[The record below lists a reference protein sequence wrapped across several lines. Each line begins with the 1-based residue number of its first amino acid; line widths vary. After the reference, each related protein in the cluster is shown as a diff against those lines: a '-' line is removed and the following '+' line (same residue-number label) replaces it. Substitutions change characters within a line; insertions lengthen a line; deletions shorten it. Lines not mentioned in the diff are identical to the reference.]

1 MHQFTVQAVMIYSL
15 RQPRT
20 KRAEVQTCIHRSAT
34 TLQLM
39 TGEVIVSLQ
48 PNVLLGNLGSDI
60 HVDATLTNTT
70 SPNTVAD
77 QEHPH
82 MVTAHAD
89 DSSRTMHPATPRKT
103 FKKLKV
109 GIWLP
114 NSPDLNQVEHLLDV
128 PEQVQF
134 MEASPRNPQI
144 SKDRLQ
150 TPRCQTQQDTPRGPV
165 FVPHWVGKSL
175 IHSGAT
181 MDKTWSN
188 HSRAY
193 QSHWDTLSPLSGSSD
208 HSWAVFALRSCHKGV

>member
-1 MHQFTVQAVMIYSL
+1 MIYSL
-15 RQPRT
+15 RQLRT
-20 KRAEVQTCIHRSAT
+20 KRAEVQTCTHRSAT

-39 TGEVIVSLQ
+39 TGEVSVSLQ

-60 HVDATLTNTT
+60 HVDATLTHTT

-82 MVTAHAD
+82 MVTAHTD
-89 DSSRTMHPATPRKT
+89 DSSRTMHPGTLRKT

-134 MEASPRNPQI
+134 MEASRRNPQN

-175 IHSGAT
+175 MHSEAT
-181 MDKTWSN
+181 MDQTWFNTSQRL
-188 HSRAY
+188 SITLGCVEPGD
-193 QSHWDTLSPLSGSSD
+193 QVDTLSPLSCSSD
-208 HSWAVFALRSCHKGV
+208 HAWAVFALLSCHKGV